1 MEGILLKLKLDGW
14 LWTARH
20 AASALLARWS
30 SAVHIAMLDVALMIH
45 PTEAAKTSAIG
56 PTRRWLGIVVLVLL
70 VAGLAFVGEGAIG
83 AMQAALPHREQR
95 Q

>member
-1 MEGILLKLKLDGW
+1 
-14 LWTARH
+14 
-20 AASALLARWS
+20 
-30 SAVHIAMLDVALMIH
+30 MLDIALVIQ
-45 PTEAAKTSAIG
+45 PSETTGAPVVG

-70 VAGLAFVGEGAIG
+70 AAGLAFVGEGAVG